1 MQMALNILT
10 IPATKADCKQA
21 FSQVVDL
28 LEPRRSLISV
38 IMLAAICCVRSW
50 LAEGFEKV
58 KTEHSECDSVAN
70 ITRLLTMHAEDII
83 AGSRP
88 PTSKAPSPLRTET
101 TAEPSSALPASLRNY
116 SIQIMDMDKDME
128 EDIEENIE
136 DTGLWPK

>member
-10 IPATKADCKQA
+10 IPATEADCEQA
-21 FSQVVDL
+21 FSQAADL
-28 LEPRRSLISV
+28 LESRRSLILV

-88 PTSKAPSPLRTET
+88 PTSKAPSPLQTET
-101 TAEPSSALPASLRNY
+101 STTTEPSTEYSTKPSSALPASLRNY
-116 SIQIMDMDKDME
+116 SI
-128 EDIEENIE
+128 
-136 DTGLWPK
+136 